1 MKVVIP
7 GGTGFVGAVLRR
19 QLMARGHEVV
29 VLSRRGG
36 DDPGVVAWDG
46 RRLGDWACQ
55 LDGADVVIN
64 LAGRSV
70 DCRYSEANLQEM
82 MRSRVDSTRVVGE
95 AIARANQPP
104 RVWLQMSTA
113 TIYAHRFDAAN
124 DEATGILGGSEP
136 DVPALWGRSIEIAR
150 AWEKTLFEADTPRT
164 RRVAMRSAMV
174 MSPGRGSVFDILLRL
189 VRWGLGGP
197 VAGGR
202 QFMSWIHE
210 DDFVRA
216 VELLIDRDD
225 ISGAVNLAAPHPLPQ
240 RDFMA
245 ALRVAWGWRLGFP
258 ASRLML
264 EIGTFLLRTESELI
278 VKSRR
283 VVPGRLVAE
292 GMEFQYPTWAE
303 AAQDLVSRWRVAAR
317 KQPDVALVTGN
328 SKSPATPVGV

>member
-1 MKVVIP
+1 MKIVIP

-19 QLMARGHEVV
+19 HLVARGHEVV
-29 VLSRRGG
+29 VLSRRAS

-46 RRLGDWACQ
+46 RRLGDWARQ

-70 DCRYSEANLQEM
+70 DCRYSEAHLHEM
-82 MRSRVDSTRVVGE
+82 MDSRVDSTRVVGE
-95 AIARANQPP
+95 AIAQADRPP

-124 DEATGILGGSEP
+124 DEATGILGGAES
-136 DVPALWGRSIEIAR
+136 DVPALWGRSIDIAR
-150 AWEKTLFEADTPRT
+150 AWEKTLFEAATPRT

-174 MSPGRGSVFDILLRL
+174 MSSDRGSVFDILLGL

-216 VELLIDRDD
+216 VELLIERDD
-225 ISGAVNLAAPHPLPQ
+225 LSGPVNLAAPHPLPQ

-245 ALRVAWGWRLGFP
+245 ALRAAWGRRLGLP
-258 ASRLML
+258 ATRWML
-264 EIGTFLLRTESELI
+264 EIGTFLMRTESELI
-278 VKSRR
+278 LKSRR

-292 GMEFQYPTWAE
+292 GMEFQHPAWPE
-303 AAQDLVSRWRVAAR
+303 AARDLVSRWRGAAR
-317 KQPDVALVTGN
+317 KHPEGGLDTSS
-328 SKSPATPVGV
+328 SKRPAMPAGV